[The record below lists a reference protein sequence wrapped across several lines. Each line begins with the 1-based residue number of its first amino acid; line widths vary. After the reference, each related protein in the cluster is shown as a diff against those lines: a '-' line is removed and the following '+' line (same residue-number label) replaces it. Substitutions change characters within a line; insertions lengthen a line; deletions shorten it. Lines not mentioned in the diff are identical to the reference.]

1 MNELNKPSYYAVIPA
16 TVLFN
21 EKLKPNEKLLYAVI
35 TSLANKEGY
44 CFASNKYLAEKLKV
58 DPKTISN
65 WITNLRKQNYIY
77 VEILRNEKQ
86 EITER
91 KIHPCDVPYT
101 SNNRYPYPLK
111 NGEGIHQ
118 KMENNNISLNNINTM
133 SSFKKKFLENVFL
146 YDYEYSSL
154 LNDYG
159 EKKKK
164 KMY

>member
-159 EKKKK
+159 EEKTK